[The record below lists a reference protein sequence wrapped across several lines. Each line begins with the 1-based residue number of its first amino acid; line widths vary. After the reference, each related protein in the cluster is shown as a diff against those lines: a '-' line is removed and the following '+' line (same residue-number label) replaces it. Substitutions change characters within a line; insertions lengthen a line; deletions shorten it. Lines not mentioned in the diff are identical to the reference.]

1 MTISRESGLTISE
14 IESIEQSI
22 QDIVTTPLG
31 SRIMRRDYGSMV
43 PDLIDQPMSDVLIL
57 KMYSAIYTPV
67 ARWEPRINIES
78 INITGIGSGF
88 MQLDLE
94 SVHTITGQSLNLNI
108 PLQMG
113 AST

>member
-1 MTISRESGLTISE
+1 MTTSRESGLTISE

>member
-31 SRIMRRDYGSMV
+31 SRIMRRDYGSIV

>member
-31 SRIMRRDYGSMV
+31 SRVMRRDYGSMV
-43 PDLIDQPMSDVLIL
+43 PDLIDQPMNDVLIL

-78 INITGIGSGF
+78 INISGIGSGF

-113 AST
+113 ASS

>member
-1 MTISRESGLTISE
+1 MTISRQTGLTISE

-22 QDIVTTPLG
+22 GDIVTTPLG
-31 SRIMRRDYGSMV
+31 SRPMRRDYGSIV
-43 PDLIDQPMSDVLIL
+43 PDLIDQPMNDVLIL

-67 ARWEPRINIES
+67 SRWETRINIAS
-78 INITGIGSGF
+78 INITHIGSEY
-88 MQLDLE
+88 MTLDLG

-113 AST
+113 ASS

>member
-1 MTISRESGLTISE
+1 MTISRQTGLTISE

-22 QDIVTTPLG
+22 EDIVTTPLG
-31 SRIMRRDYGSMV
+31 SRPMRRDYGSII
-43 PDLIDQPMSDVLIL
+43 PDLIDQPMNDVLIL

-67 ARWEPRINIES
+67 SRWEKRINIES
-78 INITGIGSGF
+78 IYISNIGSGF

-113 AST
+113 ASS